1 MHWPAL
7 GLRPRLVAALALV
20 GAVALGVMAIAVL
33 QPLER
38 RLRDDQSSSLAVAAR
53 SVQLT
58 FRQLV
63 ADPKQ
68 ATQRELTRR
77 LESLARS
84 TQATVVS
91 LTDSQR
97 IVASSD
103 TDEPGRPSDARPA
116 LVRDVVMRTTREGQI
131 FVAVPFTVT
140 DPVTHRPVR
149 YALTLRKRLNDVAS
163 ASRVV
168 QSAFLAAG
176 LAAFAVALVLGL
188 ALSAALLRRLG
199 RLRDSAR
206 GMTEHGLRAEPPVD
220 TSRDEIG
227 ELSRA
232 FAAMQDGLR
241 RQENARRTFVATAS
255 HELRT
260 PLASLQGTLELLE
273 EDLGD
278 ESPDIDDAR
287 AQVASAHQQAKR
299 LTALS
304 VDLLDLTR
312 LDADVPLRSEP
323 VELGEVAQAVAA
335 EFAVRGH
342 DSGVA
347 LALDRPGP
355 LWCSG
360 DPGAIAR
367 VLRILIDNAMRY
379 APRDSAVAIDV
390 FSDNGQV
397 GAAVSDRGPGVP
409 SDEHQIVFERFRR
422 GRSPAGGGFG
432 LGLAIGREL
441 AQRMDG
447 TLELV
452 GDGSGARFELRLP
465 GAPDGG

>member
-38 RLRDDQSSSLAVAAR
+38 RLRDDQSSSLEVAAR
-53 SVQLT
+53 SVQQS
-58 FRQLV
+58 FRQLL
-63 ADPKQ
+63 ADRH
-68 ATQRELTRR
+68 ATPTELTTR
-77 LESLARS
+77 LQALQRS
-84 TQATVVS
+84 TGAVVS
-91 LTDSQR
+91 LMNVKGL
-97 IVASSD
+97 VATSD
-103 TDEPGRPSDARPA
+103 PDEPGRSSDAQPA
-116 LVRDVVMRTTREGQI
+116 LGRDRVMRTTREGQI
-131 FVAVPFTVT
+131 YVAVPFEARGT
-140 DPVTHRPVR
+140 R
-149 YALTLRKRLNDVAS
+149 YALTLRKRLTDVAS

-206 GMTEHGLRAEPPVD
+206 GMTEHGLRAEPPLD

-273 EDLGD
+273 EDLAED
-278 ESPDIDDAR
+278 SPDIADAH
-287 AQVASAHQQAKR
+287 AQVASAHEQAKR

-312 LDADVPLRSEP
+312 LDADVPLRTEP

-390 FSDNGQV
+390 FSDNGKV

-409 SDEHQIVFERFRR
+409 ADESLIVFERFRR

-452 GDGSGARFELRLP
+452 AADGPGARFELRLP
-465 GAPDGG
+465 SAADGG

>member
-1 MHWPAL
+1 MKWPAL

-38 RLRDDQSSSLAVAAR
+38 RLRDDQTSSLEVAAR
-53 SVQLT
+53 SVRPT

-63 ADPKQ
+63 GDPKQ
-68 ATQRELTRR
+68 ATAQELTKR
-77 LESLARS
+77 LASLARS
-84 TQATVVS
+84 TQAVVS
-91 LTDSQR
+91 LMNRQG

-103 TDEPGRPSDARPA
+103 QDEPGRPSDAQPA
-116 LVRDVVMRTTREGQI
+116 LTRDRVMRTTREGQI
-131 FVAVPFTVT
+131 YVAVPFTVAGT
-140 DPVTHRPVR
+140 R
-149 YALTLRKRLNDVAS
+149 YALTLRKRLNDVSS

-199 RLRDSAR
+199 RLRDAAR
-206 GMTEHGLRAEPPVD
+206 DMTEHGMRAQPPD
-220 TSRDEIG
+220 DASRDEIG

-273 EDLGD
+273 EDLAEAD
-278 ESPDIDDAR
+278 PDIDDAR
-287 AQVASAHQQAKR
+287 AQVASAHEQAKR

-323 VELGEVAQAVAA
+323 VELGEIAQAVAA
-335 EFAVRGH
+335 EFTVRGQ
-342 DSGVA
+342 DRGVA

-390 FSDNGQV
+390 FADDGQV
-397 GAAVSDRGPGVP
+397 GAAVSDHGPGVP
-409 SDEHQIVFERFRR
+409 ADESQIVFERFRR
-422 GRSPAGGGFG
+422 GRTPAGGGFG

-441 AQRMDG
+441 ALRMDG

-452 GDGSGARFELRLP
+452 TPVGPGARFELRLP
-465 GAPDGG
+465 GASDDG

>member
-1 MHWPAL
+1 MRLPAL

-38 RLRDDQSSSLAVAAR
+38 RLRDDQSSSLLVAAR
-53 SVQLT
+53 SVRPT
-58 FRQLV
+58 FRALM
-63 ADPKQ
+63 ADPPH
-68 ATQRELTRR
+68 ATPQTLAHR

-84 TQATVVS
+84 TQAVVS
-91 LTDSQR
+91 LMDR
-97 IVASSD
+97 NGIVAASD
-103 TDEPGRPSDARPA
+103 LDAPGRPADAARA
-116 LVRDVVMRTTREGQI
+116 LARGRAVRVTRDGQI
-131 FVAVPFTVT
+131 YVAVPFVAA
-140 DPVTHRPVR
+140 RSR
-149 YALTLRKRLNDVAS
+149 YALVLRKRLTDVAS

-168 QSAFLAAG
+168 QRAFLAAG
-176 LAAFAVALVLGL
+176 LAGLAVAVALGL

-199 RLRDSAR
+199 KLRDAAR
-206 GMTEHGLRAEPPVD
+206 DMTERGPRAQPPAD

-260 PLASLQGTLELLE
+260 PLASLQGTLELLH

-278 ESPDIDDAR
+278 EDPDLDDAR
-287 AQVASAHQQAKR
+287 AQVASAHEQAKR

-312 LDADVPLRSEP
+312 LDADVPLRTEP

-335 EFAVRGH
+335 EFAVRGNET
-342 DSGVA
+342 GVA

-355 LWCSG
+355 LWASG

-379 APRDSAVAIDV
+379 APRDTAVAVDV
-390 FSDNGQV
+390 FTDNGDV
-397 GAAVSDRGPGVP
+397 VAAICDGGPGVP
-409 SDEHQIVFERFRR
+409 ADERQIVFERFRR

-452 GDGSGARFELRLP
+452 AGDEPGARFELRLP
-465 GAPDGG
+465 GAADGG